1 MPMTY
6 FSQESAVE
14 VTLPVSGLN
23 VKTAW
28 QLLCVLGA
36 LNCHL
41 RCSATLLEREI
52 TERPCGQREVYHYID
67 EN

>member
-1 MPMTY
+1 MLMTY

-28 QLLCVLGA
+28 QLLCFLGA

-41 RCSATLLEREI
+41 RCSATLLERD
-52 TERPCGQREVYHYID
+52 RVDRGSLPLHR
-67 EN
+67 